1 MRHQVGVHRSQ
12 SVLYADILAALTT
25 TVTPPGQK
33 GVWYSAA
40 AAPNLNDTVT
50 DTQSIVSTAL
60 NINQKTTATGAP
72 DQPVNSTTVTAVDGS
87 ILSTPVSSTSSRR
100 ELSRRSAANYELVFN
115 GTGVGPTDR
124 DASIEGTAYLTFTTV
139 NNATYN
145 VADCLAFCDS
155 VPTCGKFVCPLP
167 HCNSLI
173 KLFPSLR

>member
-1 MRHQVGVHRSQ
+1 M
-12 SVLYADILAALTT
+12 VLYADTLAALTT

-124 DASIEGTAYLTFTTV
+124 DASIE
-139 NNATYN
+139 
-145 VADCLAFCDS
+145 
-155 VPTCGKFVCPLP
+155 
-167 HCNSLI
+167 
-173 KLFPSLR
+173 